1 MPGTLSKGKG
11 KAADMDLGDGGD
23 GDDDDAGGKGEKKK
37 KNTYKHLIK
46 GIPGVFLFL
55 FVLIFSTL
63 AIFPRFLILFYT
75 SLTGK
80 HSLKKDDSLTKV
92 MVVPPKQRMRIAHFD
107 LRTQEEAFTVSLEGL
122 KGVCSLHSLPITDFD
137 FVSSV
142 EYQHSCLRIGS
153 GPGRSKKKGTFDS
166 SLCDTI

>member
-63 AIFPRFLILFYT
+63 AIFPRFLIHL
-75 SLTGK
+75 
-80 HSLKKDDSLTKV
+80 
-92 MVVPPKQRMRIAHFD
+92 
-107 LRTQEEAFTVSLEGL
+107 
-122 KGVCSLHSLPITDFD
+122 
-137 FVSSV
+137 
-142 EYQHSCLRIGS
+142 
-153 GPGRSKKKGTFDS
+153 
-166 SLCDTI
+166 